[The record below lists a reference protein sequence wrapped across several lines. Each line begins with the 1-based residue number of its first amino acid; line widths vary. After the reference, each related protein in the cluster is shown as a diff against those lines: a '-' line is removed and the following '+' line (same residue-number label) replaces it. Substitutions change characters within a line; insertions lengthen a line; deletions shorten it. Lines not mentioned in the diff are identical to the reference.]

1 MHRKGRLTMSRD
13 INLSLIDP
21 DPRQPRR
28 HYDKASLQE
37 LATSM
42 QANGLMQAITV
53 RPADD
58 RYVIVGGHRR
68 VWAAQAL
75 GGLTLRAE
83 VQDISA
89 DEAMRLAQVENLQ
102 RQN

>member
-1 MHRKGRLTMSRD
+1 MSRD

-21 DPRQPRR
+21 DPRQPRH

-53 RPADD
+53 RPQ
-58 RYVIVGGHRR
+58 VQGIVA
-68 VWAAQAL
+68 V
-75 GGLTLRAE
+75 
-83 VQDISA
+83 
-89 DEAMRLAQVENLQ
+89 
-102 RQN
+102 